1 MVGILMDACASNA
14 SALDVIN
21 SKLQL
26 EFELCFEQ
34 VVQLISLGISDQ
46 RLPNGT
52 RYFRAEKVAM
62 T

>member
-1 MVGILMDACASNA
+1 MDACASNP